1 MAAQGKKPR
10 DEEGHLVCAPDFK
23 PLFPF
28 PTKIF
33 QMTLSN
39 GKDTKAGREEK
50 KIKGNKI
57 HIS

>member
-50 KIKGNKI
+50 KN
-57 HIS
+57 